1 MNVLKKVFSAVLCGA
16 MALTLASCGS
26 GDTTESDTS
35 SVVLMSE
42 NDLLTLDSS
51 QATDGTALQV
61 IQAFTDGLYGYASY
75 GTVTQDLAE
84 DVTIS
89 EDGLTYT
96 ITLREAYWSNGT
108 QVTAND
114 FVYAWK
120 RLITEGSEYA
130 YLLGSTGFKLKNAD
144 AIMDDGEDADILGII
159 AQDDTTLVLE
169 LESQCSYIE
178 ALLAFPTF
186 FPLNQEFVESCGDQ
200 YGTTVDNLIGC
211 GAFTLTTYEVGN
223 KVVLTKNAD
232 YYDADEVTIDEVT
245 INLAQDQSAAA
256 LQFDSGELDYCIISS
271 ALVDSYSEKEEYST
285 INNGFLWYIYL
296 NFENEYLAN
305 ENIRKGLSAAIDRE
319 DLCYNILNDGSS
331 PATGFVPAELCT
343 NSDGTDFAEACG
355 DLLAEYEI
363 NYNLEKAQEY
373 IDAGLAELG
382 VDEINISMLYGTD
395 EGVNDVATYLEQAFN
410 ALEGVNFTLSATQ
423 KEARIESLK
432 VQDFEMALSRW
443 GPDYADSSTY
453 LDLLGSDQMDNYN
466 YGQYSNEDYDE
477 LIYAARTESD
487 TETREQLLM
496 DANALATE
504 ECAVISIFC
513 QGQAVLTSSRMTG
526 LLHNACGTPYIY
538 KYIQVTE

>member
-1 MNVLKKVFSAVLCGA
+1 MKIMKKVFSAVLCCA
-16 MALTLASCGS
+16 MALTLAACGS
-26 GDTTESDTS
+26 SDTTDSDTS
-35 SVVLMSE
+35 SVTLMSE

-61 IQAFTDGLYGYASY
+61 IQAFTDGLYGYAED
-75 GTVTQDLAE
+75 GTVTEDLAE
-84 DVTIS
+84 NVAIS
-89 EDGLTYT
+89 DDGLTYT

-144 AIMDDGEDADILGII
+144 AIMDDGEDVDTLGIT
-159 AQDDTTLVLE
+159 AEDDTTLVLE
-169 LESQCSYIE
+169 LESQCAYIE
-178 ALLAFPTF
+178 ALMAFPTF

-200 YGTTVDNLIGC
+200 YGTTIDNLIGC

-223 KVVLTKNAD
+223 KVVLTKND
-232 YYDADEVTIDEVT
+232 SYYDADEVTIDEVT

-256 LQFDSGELDYCIISS
+256 LQFDSGELDYCIITS
-271 ALVDSYSEKEEYST
+271 ALVDTYSSKEEYST

-331 PATGFVPAELCT
+331 PATGFVPGELCT
-343 NSDGTDFAEACG
+343 NTDGTDFAEACG
-355 DLLAEYEI
+355 DLLAEYEVD
-363 NYNLEKAQEY
+363 YDLEKAQEY

-382 VDEINISMLYGTD
+382 VDSISISMLYGTD

-410 ALEGVNFTLSATQ
+410 ALDGVNFTLSATQ

-432 VQDFEMALSRW
+432 VQDFEMALTRW

-477 LIYAARTESD
+477 LIYAARVESD
-487 TETREQLLM
+487 AETRENYLM
-496 DANALATE
+496 EANALATE
-504 ECAVISIFC
+504 ECAVISIFN